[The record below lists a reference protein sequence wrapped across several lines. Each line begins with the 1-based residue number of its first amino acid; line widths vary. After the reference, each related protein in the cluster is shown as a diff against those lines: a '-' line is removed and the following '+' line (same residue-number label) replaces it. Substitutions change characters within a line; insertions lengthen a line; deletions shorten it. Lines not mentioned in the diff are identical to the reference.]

1 VDQGR
6 PDVRAADSLTS
17 GAAAHEG
24 EPVSVTA
31 IGDEAWRARQR
42 ARLRREWLLQGAL
55 LLVVLALL
63 AGLAQNVAAN
73 LEARQIKSGFA
84 FLRDPAGFNIGE
96 LLFEYSASDTYL
108 RAFAVGMA
116 NTLRVAAAGIVLAS
130 VLGVIV
136 GLMRLSHHGL
146 VAWLGSAYV
155 EVFRNTPLLIQLLTL
170 YLLAT
175 ELLPDSSAAIAIEG
189 VALLSK
195 QGLQIAV
202 PASGTLA
209 LGVAIAVGVL
219 AGAAAFAAGKRWLM
233 VGAGPLGWG
242 AGLAGALLAW
252 LAFGA
257 IGGWSRP
264 EVDGF
269 LISGGASLTPE
280 FLALWLGLSLFTSA
294 SIAELVRAGALAVPI
309 GQWNAALAL
318 GLTRRKT
325 IAGVIFPQALR
336 LAIPP
341 LASQYMNLIK
351 NSSLAVVI
359 GYPDLVSI
367 GNTSINQ
374 NGQALEVIVIIMA
387 VYLSLNL
394 VVALAMGAVN
404 ARVTRAPR

>member
-1 VDQGR
+1 MS
-6 PDVRAADSLTS
+6 AA
-17 GAAAHEG
+17 
-24 EPVSVTA
+24 V
-31 IGDEAWRARQR
+31 GDEAWRARQR
-42 ARLRREWLLQGAL
+42 ARQRREWLMQGAL
-55 LLVVLALL
+55 LLVVVALV

-73 LEARQIKSGFA
+73 LEARSIKSGFG

-96 LLFEYSASDTYL
+96 LLFDYSASDSYL

-116 NTLRVAAAGIVLAS
+116 NTLRVSIAGIVLAS
-130 VLGVIV
+130 VLGVVV

-146 VAWLGSAYV
+146 VAWLASAWV
-155 EVFRNTPLLIQLLTL
+155 EVFRNTPLLIQLLTI

-175 ELLPDSSAAIAIEG
+175 ELLPDSSAPISIDAI
-189 VALLSK
+189 ALLSK

-202 PASGTLA
+202 PAEGTTA
-209 LGVAIAVGVL
+209 LGIALAVGLLV
-219 AGAAAFAAGKRWLM
+219 GAAAFAAARRWLP
-233 VGAGPLGWG
+233 VGAGLIG
-242 AGLAGALLAW
+242 AGAALAGALLAW

-257 IGGWSRP
+257 LDGWSRP
-264 EVDGF
+264 ELDGF

-294 SIAELVRAGALAVPI
+294 SIAELVRAGAMAVPI

-318 GLTRRKT
+318 GLTRRKA

-394 VVALAMGAVN
+394 VVAVAMGAIN

>member
-1 VDQGR
+1 M
-6 PDVRAADSLTS
+6 S
-17 GAAAHEG
+17 AAA
-24 EPVSVTA
+24 T
-31 IGDEAWRARQR
+31 GDAAWRARRR
-42 ARLRREWLLQGAL
+42 ARLLREGLLQGAVAL
-55 LLVVLALL
+55 VVVALLV
-63 AGLAQNVAAN
+63 GLAQNVAAN
-73 LEARQIKSGFA
+73 LEARQIKSGFG

-96 LLFEYSASDTYL
+96 LLFEYDARDSYL

-116 NTLRVAAAGIVLAS
+116 NTLRVSIAGIVLAS
-130 VLGVIV
+130 ALGVIV
-136 GLMRLSHHGL
+136 GLMRLSHHALLSGL
-146 VAWLGSAYV
+146 GGAYV
-155 EVFRNTPLLIQLLTL
+155 EVFRNTPLLIQLLAI

-175 ELLPDSSAAIAIEG
+175 ELLPDSAAALSLEG

-202 PASGTLA
+202 PASGTHA
-209 LGVAIAVGVL
+209 LFGAGASGLV
-219 AGAAAFAAGKRWLM
+219 AGAAVFVAARRWLT
-233 VGAGPLGWG
+233 VGAGLVGGG
-242 AGLAGALLAW
+242 AGVLVALLAW
-252 LAFGA
+252 LSFGVV
-257 IGGWSRP
+257 GGWSRP
-264 EVDGF
+264 ELDGF

-318 GLTRRKT
+318 GLRRGQAM
-325 IAGVIFPQALR
+325 AGVIFPQALR

-367 GNTSINQ
+367 ANTSINQ

-394 VVALAMGAVN
+394 VVAVVMGLVN

>member
-1 VDQGR
+1 M
-6 PDVRAADSLTS
+6 S
-17 GAAAHEG
+17 AAA
-24 EPVSVTA
+24 V
-31 IGDEAWRARQR
+31 GDEAWRRRQR

-55 LLVVLALL
+55 LLVVLALI

-73 LEARQIKSGFA
+73 LEARQIKSGFG

-96 LLFEYSASDTYL
+96 LLFDYSAGDSYL
-108 RAFAVGMA
+108 RAFAVGMS
-116 NTLRVAAAGIVLAS
+116 NTLRVSIAGIVLAS
-130 VLGVIV
+130 GLGVLV

-146 VAWLGSAYV
+146 VAWLASAWV

-175 ELLPDSSAAIAIEG
+175 ELLPDSSSPIAIDAI
-189 VALLSK
+189 ALLSK

-202 PASGTLA
+202 PAEGTMA
-209 LGVAIAVGVL
+209 LGVAIAVGLV
-219 AGAAAFAAGKRWLM
+219 AAAAAFAAARRWLE
-233 VGAGPLGWG
+233 VGAGLLGAG

-257 IGGWSRP
+257 IDGWSRP
-264 EVDGF
+264 VLDGF

-294 SIAELVRAGALAVPI
+294 SIAELVRAGALAVPV

-318 GLTRRKT
+318 GLTHRKA

-394 VVALAMGAVN
+394 IVAVAMGAVN